1 MSCSHRKPPETF
13 VQRYLENARIIFH
26 PCPAFMPFDEN
37 SNIMQHHATSMKIHQ
52 SIIISCPGGAEW
64 LVPVVSRCL
73 ERSQHLCSAA
83 AGCGCR
89 CGRPTRCR
97 EPLLA
102 ADVCSALGTP
112 GGADLPKLPHEYPV
126 ISGYSSIHDLF
137 GFVCIHNITCTY
149 PIVTLLL
156 INVTKV

>member
-1 MSCSHRKPPETF
+1 MEQNGWYPLFRAAWSGRSTC
-13 VQRYLENARIIFH
+13 AR
-26 PCPAFMPFDEN
+26 
-37 SNIMQHHATSMKIHQ
+37 
-52 SIIISCPGGAEW
+52 
-64 LVPVVSRCL
+64 LL
-73 ERSQHLCSAA
+73 LA
-83 AGCGCR
+83 AGADVEGPPGAGSR
-89 CGRPTRCR
+89 YF
-97 EPLLA
+97 A

-137 GFVCIHNITCTY
+137 GFVCIHNITY